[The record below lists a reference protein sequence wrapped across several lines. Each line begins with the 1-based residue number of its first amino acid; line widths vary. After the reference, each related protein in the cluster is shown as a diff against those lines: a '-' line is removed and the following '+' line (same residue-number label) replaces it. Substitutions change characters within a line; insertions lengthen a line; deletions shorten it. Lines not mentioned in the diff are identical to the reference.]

1 MEILGQRLPASLWNF
16 ALELGTDTAQTSGM
30 ALKSEPTL
38 ISGILLSD
46 NSIVEEGT
54 RKRSIIG
61 CFDQFIFPQ
70 FPVQIGRFWITAWM
84 TNLAGTL
91 SQMELTTRIEE
102 TGSAHVVF
110 SGATNV
116 QFPEETSLDPS
127 NIMALS
133 TQITGIIFPKPGIY
147 TITLLL
153 NGDEVG
159 KRDIHVRL
167 APQGQ

>member
-1 MEILGQRLPASLWNF
+1 MPI
-16 ALELGTDTAQTSGM
+16 
-30 ALKSEPTL
+30 KSEPAL

-61 CFDQFIFPQ
+61 CFDEFVFPQ

-84 TNLAGTL
+84 TNVAGTL
-91 SQMELTTRIEE
+91 SAMDLTTRIEE
-102 TGSAHVVF
+102 KGAAHVVF
-110 SGATNV
+110 SGATTV
-116 QFPEETSLDPS
+116 QFPEETPLDPTTV
-127 NIMALS
+127 MALS
-133 TQITGIIFPKPGIY
+133 TLIPGIIFPKPGIY

-167 APQGQ
+167 AAQG